1 MKRFIHTCQSEEGSV
16 IILAFILLVV
26 LTVIGMFATRT
37 STIDIQIAA
46 NEIPYRQNFYI
57 AEGGVQREA
66 AEVSRGSYPIV
77 DVKAAQTLATQAS
90 GTLPAPSPHQVDG
103 QSYNFQVDYVGFFTP
118 PAGYS
123 TLHFSRYDYD
133 IQAQQNNVQIAARYF
148 KIGPKAE

>member
-1 MKRFIHTCQSEEGSV
+1 MNRLIHTCRSQEGSV

-77 DVKAAQTLATQAS
+77 DVKVAQTLATQAS
-90 GTLPAPSPHQVDG
+90 GTLPAPPHQVNG
-103 QSYNFQVDYVGFFTP
+103 QSYNFTVSYAGFFPP

-123 TLHFSRYDYD
+123 ILHFSRYDYD
-133 IQAQQNNVQIAARYF
+133 IEAQQNNVEVAARYF
-148 KIGPKAE
+148 KVGPKAE